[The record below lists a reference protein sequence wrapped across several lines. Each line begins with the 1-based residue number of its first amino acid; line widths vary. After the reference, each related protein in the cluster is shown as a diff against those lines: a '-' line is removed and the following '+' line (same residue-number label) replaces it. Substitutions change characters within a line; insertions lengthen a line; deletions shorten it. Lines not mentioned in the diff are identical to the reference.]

1 MLRGIDAEFFCKI
14 DKSEKALIPLILAK
28 RIAKPIGEM
37 GEFYLMDSSSSF
49 NHGLVYVE
57 GRRVRVINLNVRKD
71 EKVVMQRNSFDSV
84 SIPMNEESLGFRKGH
99 AIAIRNQL
107 SQYKTIMIDEPK
119 GYTFELSMSQI
130 GITVPGRLLH
140 ELQR

>member
-1 MLRGIDAEFFCKI
+1 
-14 DKSEKALIPLILAK
+14 
-28 RIAKPIGEM
+28 M

-84 SIPMNEESLGFRKGH
+84 LIPMNEESLGFRKGN